1 MTTKV
6 GSMRAFALDHA
17 KEAYAFGDRVLVV
30 VEIAFPQEGQSGARI
45 ETATTWGELRAIL
58 GY

>member
-1 MTTKV
+1 ML
-6 GSMRAFALDHA
+6 AFALDHS
-17 KEAYAFGDRVLVV
+17 KEAYAFDGRVLVV
-30 VEIAFPQEGQSGARI
+30 VEIAFPKEGQSGARI